1 MNIIESRLIVGAA
14 RAFRVVH
21 LSDTHLTYADM
32 RDGDRKVS
40 LALKR
45 SRIFPDAEDVLADAV
60 KLSNELQLPILH
72 TGDLIDFVSMS
83 NLEKAGEFAS
93 MCDLFFAA
101 GNHEFSLYVGETK
114 EDANYRNQSLANV
127 QAVFK
132 NNIRMA
138 SRVIGGVNFVALDN
152 GYYLFDNEQAD
163 FLRSEVDKG
172 LPVVLMVHNPLF
184 ERKLYDLQMSKSPCA
199 YLTAVPAE
207 LMSSYPQ
214 ERFEQQSADS
224 TTTDVVRFIEN
235 EPLIK
240 AVLTG
245 HLHYDYEGVVA
256 GRLPQIVTGKTT
268 ARIIE
273 FL

>member
-14 RAFRVVH
+14 KAFRVVH

-101 GNHEFSLYVGETK
+101 GNHEFSLYVGEAK
-114 EDANYRNQSLANV
+114 EDANYRNQSLAKV

-138 SRVIGGVNFVALDN
+138 SRVINGVNFVALDN
-152 GYYLFDNEQAD
+152 GYYLFDSEQFN
-163 FLRSEVDKG
+163 FLKHEVEKG
-172 LPVVLMVHNPLF
+172 FPVVLMLHNPLF
-184 ERKLYDLQMSKSPCA
+184 ERKLYDLQMSRSPCA
-199 YLTAVPAE
+199 YLVAVPE
-207 LMSSYPQ
+207 DLMRSYPQ
-214 ERFEQQSADS
+214 DRFEQQLADS
-224 TTTDVVRFIEN
+224 TTTEVVSFIEK

-240 AVLTG
+240 AIITG
-245 HLHYDYEGVVA
+245 HLHYDYEGMVA
-256 GRLPQIVTGKTT
+256 GRIPQIVTGMTT
-268 ARIIE
+268 ARIVE